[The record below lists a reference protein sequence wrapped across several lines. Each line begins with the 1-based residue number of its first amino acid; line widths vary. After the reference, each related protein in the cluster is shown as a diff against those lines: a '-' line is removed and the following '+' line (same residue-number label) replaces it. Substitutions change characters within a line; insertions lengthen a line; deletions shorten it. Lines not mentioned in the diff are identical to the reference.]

1 MGRTAPDAAIVQS
14 TVAAFATHGLAP
26 VLGTSSTDANLPMSL
41 GVPALALPHGCQG
54 HEAHS
59 RAEWCDVANRAPVL
73 AAELLAVAAAA
84 ELHGPLRFRRQ
95 PTD

>member
-1 MGRTAPDAAIVQS
+1 
-14 TVAAFATHGLAP
+14 
-26 VLGTSSTDANLPMSL
+26 MSL

-59 RAEWCDVANRAPVL
+59 RAEWCDVTNRSTVL
-73 AAELLAVAAAA
+73 IAELVAVVAAA
-84 ELHGPLRFRRQ
+84 ELHGPLRLRAQ